1 VLEPGSFTRLLTVDG
16 WVVLAYEFGPPL
28 VRALLLAVGTWFAAR
43 LARSSFT
50 FAARRADAHARLL
63 IGRIVNIVIIGLG
76 VATILDTLG
85 VPLTT
90 FVTVLGVA
98 GLGISLAMQDVLK
111 SFVAGTFLLFERPF
125 RIGDEVTIKAER
137 GVVED
142 IGIRTTR
149 LRNADNVQII
159 IPNAVVFAE
168 VVANRTNEIKKD
180 PPEEATSE
188 AADHEG
194 PAKDG
199 AATTAPPAIAVA
211 AAETATAGPAPAAGS
226 APAAGAAAPSPAS
239 PPPPTPAAPPSR

>member
-1 VLEPGSFTRLLTVDG
+1 MDG
-16 WVVLAYEFGPPL
+16 WVVVAYEFGPPL
-28 VRALLLAVGTWFAAR
+28 VRAFLLAIGTFVAAR
-43 LARSSFT
+43 LARSSFNY
-50 FAARRADAHARLL
+50 AGRRVDAHARLL
-63 IGRIVNIVIIGLG
+63 IGRIVSIVIIGLG
-76 VATILDTLG
+76 VATILDTVG

-90 FVTVLGVA
+90 FVTILGVA

-125 RIGDEVTIKAER
+125 RIGDEITVKSER

-168 VVANRTNEIKKD
+168 VVANRTNEVK
-180 PPEEATSE
+180 PQPAEETAE

-194 PAKDG
+194 PARDG
-199 AATTAPPAIAVA
+199 APAAVTSAAGPEAAGTTSAEATPA
-211 AAETATAGPAPAAGS
+211 AGPAPAASPG
-226 APAAGAAAPSPAS
+226 APVSPAPS
-239 PPPPTPAAPPSR
+239 PPTPAAPPSR

>member
-1 VLEPGSFTRLLTVDG
+1 
-16 WVVLAYEFGPPL
+16 
-28 VRALLLAVGTWFAAR
+28 
-43 LARSSFT
+43 
-50 FAARRADAHARLL
+50 
-63 IGRIVNIVIIGLG
+63 
-76 VATILDTLG
+76 VATILDTVG

-125 RIGDEVTIKAER
+125 RIGDEITVKSER

-149 LRNADNVQII
+149 LRNAENVQII

-168 VVANRTNEIKKD
+168 VVANRTNEVKPEPAA
-180 PPEEATSE
+180 PPDEVTAE

-194 PAKDG
+194 PTRDG
-199 AATTAPPAIAVA
+199 AVPAAAVA
-211 AAETATAGPAPAAGS
+211 GLAEAVPAGGAPATRA
-226 APAAGAAAPSPAS
+226 APASPGAAAPSA
-239 PPPPTPAAPPSR
+239 PTPAAPPSR